1 MITETQERFVEECN
15 GETQTSILAVPTI
28 EELRLKLMGASDRLY
43 QIPDDYEKSDALISI
58 LHNFSGDM
66 TQKIEKNL
74 LQGDQYIIPY

>member
-28 EELRLKLMGASDRLY
+28 EELRLKLMGAFDRLD

-58 LHNFSGDM
+58 LHNFFGDM
-66 TQKIEKNL
+66 T
-74 LQGDQYIIPY
+74 